1 MCSQDQV
8 LPFPL
13 PSKVVWHR
21 GGFGQG
27 RAPPLRAPKGS
38 LDWSHRDADNLRGGN
53 GRGSKGGTF
62 LTRTKGDI
70 IKVARHCESRS
81 CVESRS
87 CRVALSASRA
97 LCESRSPASRALPP

>member
-27 RAPPLRAPKGS
+27 RARPLRAPKGS

-70 IKVARHCESRS
+70 IKVARHTMGRMKRC
-81 CVESRS
+81 
-87 CRVALSASRA
+87 ALTLLLAVGLWGQTEN
-97 LCESRSPASRALPP
+97 LCCGRTR

>member
-62 LTRTKGDI
+62 LTRTQGDI
-70 IKVARHCESRS
+70 IKVARHFTRCDTLPVAS
-81 CVESRS
+81 CVFLAATPA
-87 CRVALSASRA
+87 RVRNN
-97 LCESRSPASRALPP
+97 

>member
-70 IKVARHCESRS
+70 IKVARQKMQ
-81 CVESRS
+81 
-87 CRVALSASRA
+87 VARPKDGSLVYTEWD
-97 LCESRSPASRALPP
+97 LEGQKGQNGNPG